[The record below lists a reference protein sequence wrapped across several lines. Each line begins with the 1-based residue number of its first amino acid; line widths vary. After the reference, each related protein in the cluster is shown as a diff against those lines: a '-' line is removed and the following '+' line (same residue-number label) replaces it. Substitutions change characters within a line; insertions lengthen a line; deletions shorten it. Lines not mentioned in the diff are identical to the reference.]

1 MATEAVTVFDSTVLF
16 ALKGF
21 GVRRSDVRFK
31 YCGDHGGDALSDSIL
46 ISTEITER
54 RPLVGA
60 ALLRAIT
67 RGWVEAVRAR
77 PRRILRGAH
86 P

>member
-1 MATEAVTVFDSTVLF
+1 MAIEAVTVFDSTVLF
-16 ALKGF
+16 ALRGP
-21 GVRRSDVRFK
+21 GVRPSELRFK
-31 YCGDHGGDALSDSIL
+31 YCGDHGVDAPANSIL
-46 ISTEITER
+46 ISTDIAER

-77 PRRILRGAH
+77 PRRILRGAN